1 MQLRKQNISRD
12 IREISIKSSKLAF
25 VSDGGGDDVRQ
36 RCVVNWDHPD
46 QFLIQI
52 ASDLCSDVVY
62 AEKQQNL
69 FTKYRVGLL

>member
-36 RCVVNWDHPD
+36 RCVVK
-46 QFLIQI
+46 FLIQI
-52 ASDLCSDVVY
+52 ASDLCSSVLY

-69 FTKYRVGLL
+69 FTKYTVGLL